1 MSTQRSSFETVDFT
15 MGQSIRRVI
24 NYTLCMQVRISAIN
38 VDVYILIGGLQI
50 RDVEIYMKKWSG
62 QESNKISEIQI
73 QLASILTVCL
83 IVNIISILLLDKYIL
98 GNVRCIYYKPS

>member
-50 RDVEIYMKKWSG
+50 RDVLGMYVKKWSG
-62 QESNKISEIQI
+62 QESNKIREAHKS
-73 QLASILTVCL
+73 
-83 IVNIISILLLDKYIL
+83 KYNQHPYL
-98 GNVRCIYYKPS
+98 PDV

>member
-38 VDVYILIGGLQI
+38 VDVYILIGGL
-50 RDVEIYMKKWSG
+50 
-62 QESNKISEIQI
+62 
-73 QLASILTVCL
+73 
-83 IVNIISILLLDKYIL
+83 
-98 GNVRCIYYKPS
+98 